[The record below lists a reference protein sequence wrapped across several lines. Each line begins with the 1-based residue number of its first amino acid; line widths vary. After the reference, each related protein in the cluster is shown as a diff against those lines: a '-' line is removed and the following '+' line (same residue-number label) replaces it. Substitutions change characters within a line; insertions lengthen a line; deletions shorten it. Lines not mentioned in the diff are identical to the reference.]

1 MKPLISITCAALAC
15 LVTTTPASAAVAGCD
30 RCSDL
35 PRLYRELLEQEFLR
49 NRFDRWVKEAYYPV
63 SVAAMQQ
70 SAADQLGAAMRGG
83 LYGPLKTDS
92 GPAGN
97 GAAAPSFGTDL
108 NSKSCALVEYVKDA
122 QGKQVQRPVT
132 PEQVHRKLC
141 APMAK
146 FVLTHEGHHQAS
158 CRAAYS
164 TGATAQFGTTE
175 FVAKDD
181 VEAYQAGIAVLRDH
195 IAVLARECG
204 WSGSTNARRP
214 DGTSTVPTPDQVV
227 ELKNATRT
235 QASLLKRK
243 SK

>member
-15 LVTTTPASAAVAGCD
+15 LVTATPASAAAGCD
-30 RCSDL
+30 KCSDL

-63 SVAAMQQ
+63 SVEAMQQ

-92 GPAGN
+92 GPG
-97 GAAAPSFGTDL
+97 GKGGAAPSFGTDL
-108 NSKSCALVEYVKDA
+108 NNKSCALVEYVKDA

-132 PEQVHRKLC
+132 PEQVQKKLC

-158 CRAAYS
+158 CRAAYAAG
-164 TGATAQFGTTE
+164 GAAKFGTTE

-195 IAVLARECG
+195 IAELARKCG

-214 DGTSTVPTPDQVV
+214 DGTSTVPTPDQVM
-227 ELKNATRT
+227 ELKNATKK
-235 QASLLKRK
+235 QAALLKRK

>member
-15 LVTTTPASAAVAGCD
+15 LVTVTPASAAAAGCD
-30 RCSDL
+30 KCSDL

-63 SVAAMQQ
+63 SVEAMQQ

-92 GPAGN
+92 GSG
-97 GAAAPSFGTDL
+97 GKGGAAPSFGTDL
-108 NSKSCALVEYVKDA
+108 NNKSCALVQYVKDA
-122 QGKQVQRPVT
+122 QGNQTQRPVK
-132 PEQVHRKLC
+132 PEQVRSRLC
-141 APMAK
+141 APMAE
-146 FVLTHEGHHQAS
+146 FVIAHEGHHQAS
-158 CRAAYS
+158 CQAAYAA
-164 TGATAQFGTTE
+164 GQTAQFGTTE

-181 VEAYQAGIAVLRDH
+181 VAAYQAGIAVLRDH
-195 IAVLARECG
+195 IAKLAGQCG

-214 DGTSTVPTPDQVV
+214 DGTSTVPTPDQVM
-227 ELKNATRT
+227 ELKNATKK